1 MLIQACQYSCARLL
15 IAQAYLDKEWVGAAW
30 TRLSSN
36 KSWVR
41 VAATRRGPPF
51 HNSHRGTVRASGG
64 HICLLFFLRLFI
76 WALSLSFFFFFL
88 DQFCQSFAY
97 FVSLFQRTF
106 FCLFT
111 ASVVSLSHIQ
121 LTSAFIFYFCH
132 SSSFFKVIVLVFFLS
147 F

>member
-51 HNSHRGTVRASGG
+51 HNSHRGTVRASGV

-76 WALSLSFFFFFL
+76 WALSLSFFFFSLINSARVLPILLVYFKEHSFVFL
-88 DQFCQSFAY
+88 PP
-97 FVSLFQRTF
+97 LL
-106 FCLFT
+106 CLC
-111 ASVVSLSHIQ
+111 L
-121 LTSAFIFYFCH
+121 IFN
-132 SSSFFKVIVLVFFLS
+132 
-147 F
+147 